1 MESKNTENNTRDVQ
15 VKKKSFFPRLVDQ
28 RHYLWVVGVF
38 TLIGVVGG
46 YAYYALIGC
55 STGGCAITSNPYM
68 SMAYGGLL
76 GYLMPGF
83 FVRKEKPG
91 K

>member
-1 MESKNTENNTRDVQ
+1 MESKNTENNTRDVPE
-15 VKKKSFFPRLVDQ
+15 KKKPFFPLLVDQ
-28 RHYLWVVGVF
+28 RHYVWVVGAF
-38 TLIGVVGG
+38 TLIGLVGG
-46 YAYYALIGC
+46 YAYYALVGC